1 MIVDHAWRTSAASAP
16 SCKVIFLL
24 YKRQSRNLS
33 QKCSRLSDPIFF
45 PNKKCLH
52 PPFWSLIMCSYYW
65 FKSNKNE
72 NWIWL
77 NASNY
82 MYKFGKSTKTDT
94 NQSPICLV
102 WEQWHSFNC
111 LTLNPGLLTLIS
123 ITTIVSL
130 DNDFT
135 KFGNF

>member
-24 YKRQSRNLS
+24 YKKQSRNLS
-33 QKCSRLSDPIFF
+33 HKCSRLSNPIFF

-72 NWIWL
+72 NWIGL

-111 LTLNPGLLTLIS
+111 LTLNPALLTLIS

-130 DNDFT
+130 DADFT